1 MKILMINGS
10 PNKNG
15 STKGMIEEIMNEFN
29 RLNPDV
35 ILKVFEIGNKAIKGC
50 SGCRK
55 CMENQDNK
63 CIENDIVNEILKEI
77 SDSDAIILGSPVYYA
92 GINGSLK
99 SVLDRLFYA
108 GVYGG
113 KNLFLGKVGA
123 GIAVARRAGAVNSV
137 DILNK
142 YFQISGVITAPSKY
156 WPIAFSQVK
165 TDLKDDKEG
174 LQTLR
179 YLAKNINYLVSI
191 IKLGKDNNIYPPLLG
206 EDNER
211 TNFIR

>member
-1 MKILMINGS
+1 MKILIINGS
-10 PNKNG
+10 SNKNG
-15 STKGMIEEIMNEFN
+15 STKGMINEIQHEFN
-29 RLNPDV
+29 KLEPNAN
-35 ILKVFEIGNKAIKGC
+35 IKIFEIGNDAIKGC
-50 SGCRK
+50 SGCRQ
-55 CMENQDNK
+55 CMKNKKNK
-63 CIENDIVNEILKEI
+63 CIVDDIVNEVLEEVK
-77 SDSDAIILGSPVYYA
+77 DSDAVILSSPVYYA

-156 WPIAFSQVK
+156 WPIAFAQVK
-165 TDLKDDKEG
+165 DDLSDDKEG

-179 YLAKNINYLVSI
+179 YLAKNIHYLVSL
-191 IKLGKDNNIYPPLLG
+191 IKLGKDNNINPPLLG
-206 EDNER
+206 EENER
-211 TNFIR
+211 TNFVR